1 MSQVEIERHYY
12 TQDELDE
19 LHDIYLRLREFE
31 PLIQQLDAI
40 KQDIRDE
47 LIPGLTEGDIMV
59 NDLPDDLDSTM
70 QYDIRELE
78 NLIRTFHNAGV
89 C

>member
-1 MSQVEIERHYY
+1 MSQAITERYSY

-31 PLIQQLDAI
+31 PLIQQLEAI

-47 LIPGLTEGDIMV
+47 LIPGLTEGDIIMSA
-59 NDLPDDLDSTM
+59 LPADLDSTM
-70 QYDIRELE
+70 QYNIRELE
-78 NLIRTFHNAGV
+78 KLIRTFHDAGV
-89 C
+89 V

>member
-1 MSQVEIERHYY
+1 MNQAIKERHFY

-19 LHDIYLRLREFE
+19 LYDIYLRLREFE

-47 LIPGLTEGDIMV
+47 LIPGLTEGDIIMRA
-59 NDLPDDLDSTM
+59 LPDDLDSTL
-70 QYDIRELE
+70 QYEIRRLE
-78 NLIRTFHNAGV
+78 SLIRTFHNAGV